1 MYLDEMKLKTI
12 YHIRQAE
19 EISLF
24 DLYKRMFT
32 EKEIAQTSVLHA
44 FAHHLTTLHNNNFI
58 KISIK
63 RDNSMDCSIIRDD
76 VEIEK
81 DMSSIIRLVVRR
93 FSQTSD
99 HSSVYINDSKNI
111 FLSVTED
118 FEKIRETI
126 GFSISA
132 EMNCLQ
138 QQFRISSIFGE
149 KDPSLK
155 SKVFVIMPFSKQMD
169 PIYADHIK
177 DVCDKL
183 KYSCQR
189 ADRIDLPNVI
199 INDIWNLICN
209 SDIIICDCTG
219 RNPNVFYELGIAHA
233 VGKKVICITQNSED
247 IPFDIE
253 QIRYIK
259 YEYNPHGMKEFEEKL
274 MRCITQLD

>member
-24 DLYKRMFT
+24 DLCKMMFT
-32 EKEIAQTSVLHA
+32 EKEIVQTSVLHV
-44 FAHHLTTLHNNNFI
+44 FEHHLTTLHNNNFI

-93 FSQTSD
+93 LSQTSD

-111 FLSVTED
+111 YLSVTED
-118 FEKIRETI
+118 FKKIRNTI
-126 GFSISA
+126 GFSIST
-132 EMNCLQ
+132 EMDYLQ
-138 QQFRISSIFGE
+138 QQLSVSSIFGK
-149 KDPSLK
+149 KDLSLR
-155 SKVFVIMPFSKQMD
+155 SKVFVIMPFSEQMN
-169 PIYADHIK
+169 PIYEDHIK
-177 DVCDKL
+177 GVCDRMH
-183 KYSCQR
+183 YSCRR
-189 ADRIDLPNVI
+189 ADQIELPNVI

-219 RNPNVFYELGIAHA
+219 QNPNVFYELGIAHA

-259 YEYNPHGMKEFEEKL
+259 YEYSPHGMKEFEEKL